1 MTDHGGQA
9 IMHSKSRVRWSGPLE
24 RFAAG
29 FDAELARLGYTPAGT
44 RRKLEAVAH
53 LSKWLAGRG
62 MTADDIVD
70 ETVAEFV
77 AARRAA
83 GCSSQLTGRSLAW
96 MLGYLRG
103 LGVVQPAVDPGPAVG
118 AGQLLERFGV
128 FLADE
133 RGLAGKTRGA
143 HLDSARRFLAAVTPD
158 GESGPPLEF
167 LTVSDVTAF
176 LAGRARVQA
185 PGTTQNTASMLRTF
199 LTWLYAEGVIAVPLA
214 KAVPGAYRRR
224 RVRMPALVTE
234 AEAAALLTACDRTT
248 AQGLRDYAIVLALKR
263 MGLRARE
270 VAALTL
276 EDVDWRSGVVVVSG
290 KGGRRDQLPL
300 PRDVAEAVIAYL
312 RDGRAAAA
320 LDRKLFLRAVAP
332 HRGLT
337 GYGVGHAVARAAARA
352 GLGMVRPHQL
362 RYLAATAMQAAG
374 APLAEIGQVL
384 RHDDERTTSLYAKV
398 DVAAL
403 RPLAPAWPAAPS
415 TPAPAGAP

>member
-1 MTDHGGQA
+1 
-9 IMHSKSRVRWSGPLE
+9 MHSKSRVRWSGPLE
-24 RFAAG
+24 PLAAG

-44 RRKLEAVAH
+44 RRKLEAAAH
-53 LSKWLAGRG
+53 LSQWLAGRG
-62 MTADDIVD
+62 MTADDIGD
-70 ETVAEFV
+70 ETIAEFTV
-77 AARRAA
+77 ARRAA
-83 GCSSQLTGRSLAW
+83 GHSSQLTAGSLAW

-103 LGVVQPAVDPGPAVG
+103 LGAVRPTAGPGPAAE
-118 AGQLLERFGV
+118 AGHLLERFGA

-133 RGLAGKTRGA
+133 RGLADKTRGA

-158 GESGPPLEF
+158 GESGLPLEY
-167 LTVSDVTAF
+167 LTAPDVTVF
-176 LAGRARVQA
+176 LAGMARIQA
-185 PGTTQNTASMLRTF
+185 PGTTQNTASMMRTF
-199 LTWLYAEGVIAVPLA
+199 LTWLYAEGLIAVPLA
-214 KAVPGAYRRR
+214 GTVPGAYRRR
-224 RVRMPALVTE
+224 RIRMPALVTE
-234 AEAAALLTACDRTT
+234 ADAAALLAACDRTT

-270 VAALTL
+270 VAGLTL
-276 EDVDWRSGVVVVSG
+276 DDVDWRSGIVVISG

-312 RDGRAAAA
+312 RNGRPAAA
-320 LDRKLFLRAVAP
+320 LDRRVFVRSVAP

-337 GYGVGHAVARAAARA
+337 GYAVGHAVARAARRA
-352 GLGMVRPHQL
+352 GLVKVRPHQL

-403 RPLAPAWPAAPS
+403 RPLAPPWPAAQS
-415 TPAPAGAP
+415 TPALPAGAS

>member
-1 MTDHGGQA
+1 
-9 IMHSKSRVRWSGPLE
+9 MHSKSQVRWGGPLE
-24 RFAAG
+24 PFAAG

-44 RRKLEAVAH
+44 RRKLEAVSH
-53 LSKWLAGRG
+53 LSHWLAGRG
-62 MTADDIVD
+62 MTADNIDN
-70 ETVAEFV
+70 ETIAEFTV
-77 AARRAA
+77 ARRAA
-83 GCSSQLTGRSLAW
+83 GYSSQLTARSLAW

-103 LGVVQPAVDPGPAVG
+103 LGAVRPAAGPG
-118 AGQLLERFGV
+118 AGAGHLLERFGV

-143 HLDSARRFLAAVTPD
+143 HLDSARRFLAAAGRA
-158 GESGPPLEF
+158 GETGLPLST
-167 LTVSDVTAF
+167 LTAWDVTAF
-176 LAGRARVQA
+176 LADAARVQA
-185 PGTTQNTASMLRTF
+185 PGTTQNTASMMRTF
-199 LTWLYAEGVIAVPLA
+199 LTWLYAEGLIAAPLA
-214 KAVPGAYRRR
+214 GTVPGAYRRR
-224 RVRMPALVTE
+224 RIRMPALVTE
-234 AEAAALLTACDRTT
+234 ADASALLAACDRAT
-248 AQGLRDYAIVLALKR
+248 AQGLRDYAIVLILKR

-270 VAALTL
+270 VAGLTM
-276 EDVDWRSGVVVVSG
+276 EDVDWRSGIVTVSG

-300 PRDVAEAVIAYL
+300 PRDVAGAVIAYL
-312 RDGRAAAA
+312 RNGRAAAA
-320 LDRKLFLRAVAP
+320 LDRAVFVRSIAP

-352 GLGMVRPHQL
+352 GLGKVQPHQL

-415 TPAPAGAP
+415 APALPAGAQ